1 MQQENESLRDQVLE
15 VQSNFTAQDRNYLQL
30 VEQKQD
36 AETEYEHYRISALNE
51 IKQLAEQVK
60 GKEKELAKLKKDLAD
75 KHNPALSRASGFSLD
90 TDTDKVTVKL
100 REITATIEEESKRNE
115 EITVSQDKEIEK
127 NQSLLEEARAAEQKQ
142 MARMAELQEELQQTI
157 KRIEQ
162 L

>member
-60 GKEKELAKLKKDLAD
+60 GKEK
-75 KHNPALSRASGFSLD
+75 
-90 TDTDKVTVKL
+90 
-100 REITATIEEESKRNE
+100 
-115 EITVSQDKEIEK
+115 
-127 NQSLLEEARAAEQKQ
+127 
-142 MARMAELQEELQQTI
+142 
-157 KRIEQ
+157 
-162 L
+162 